1 MTLKK
6 RLAGRVA
13 ILACSAAIVAAAA
26 APVRADGLAALSP
39 TDAKAYAA
47 AFDATERGDFIGAQ
61 MQATEVQDHSL
72 LGYLSFHRLMHPTA
86 HVAAFDELSGWL
98 AKFRDLPMADRIFA
112 LASKRR
118 PDPGAEAP
126 RPPLAPPLLTMGDGG
141 GYAPPTPLLSDRA
154 RRGREAFFS
163 GDVLRGLRLSSEAGD
178 RWITGLA
185 SWRLKS
191 WTEAERNFAGLA
203 GDSDGDAWQQAA
215 AWYWAARAAD
225 AAGDATAAASNLRA
239 AARNGE
245 TFYGMLAAR
254 QLKLAG
260 EAAVRASDDRVAQ
273 LILANYAAPSA
284 ELAEF
289 VAADPRAHRAAAL
302 AQIGRGADAIQE
314 LRAGMALARTSA
326 EQAHWRTLT
335 LSMGT
340 SLADRA
346 VPPRG
351 DDLDYPTPDL
361 QPRAGFTLDRAL
373 VYAIVRQE
381 SRFNPQAISQ
391 KGAIGLMQLMPNA
404 ALAGAGDDK
413 LRSDMTPLFDPG
425 LNLQVG
431 QDYFAWLFNKGVGHD
446 LIRAVAA
453 YNAGPSPVA
462 RTAQM
467 LGDSADPLL
476 LMESLPA
483 GQTRAYVQHV
493 LAGYWTYRRM
503 WGQDSPTLDALAS
516 GDRRVDERL
525 DLGQPGRPAPQLAA
539 QAFEVGAR

>member
-13 ILACSAAIVAAAA
+13 ILACSAAIAAAA
-26 APVRADGLAALSP
+26 ASRACADGLAALSP
-39 TDAKAYAA
+39 IDAKAYAA
-47 AFDATERGDFIGAQ
+47 AFDATERGDFIDAQ
-61 MQATEVQDHSL
+61 MQATEVQDRSL
-72 LGYLSFHRLMHPTA
+72 LGYLSFRQLMHPTA

-98 AKFRDLPMADRIFA
+98 TKFRDLPVADRIFA

-118 PDPGAEAP
+118 PDPSSEAP
-126 RPPLAPPLLTMGDGG
+126 RPLLAPPLMALGDGP
-141 GYAPPTPLLSDRA
+141 YAPAAPPLSDKA
-154 RRGREAFFS
+154 RRGREAFYA
-163 GDVLRGLRLSSEAGD
+163 GDMNRALRLSAQAGD
-178 RWITGLA
+178 RWMVGLA

-191 WTEAERNFAGLA
+191 WNEAQRNFAALA
-203 GDSDGDAWQQAA
+203 RESDGEAWQQAA

-225 AAGDATAAASNLRA
+225 AAGDATAAASNLRS

-254 QLKLAG
+254 QLKLAD
-260 EAAVRASDDRVAQ
+260 EAAARASDDRVAQ
-273 LILANYAAPSA
+273 LILAAYAGPSA
-284 ELAEF
+284 ELAQF
-289 VAADPRAHRAAAL
+289 VASDPRAHRAAAL
-302 AQIGRGADAIQE
+302 AQIGRGSEAIQE
-314 LRAGMALARTSA
+314 LRAGMALARTPA
-326 EQAHWRTLT
+326 DQARWRALT
-335 LSMGT
+335 LAMGT

-351 DDLDYPTPDL
+351 GDLDSPAPDL
-361 QPRAGFTLDRAL
+361 QPRAGFTLDKAL

-391 KGAIGLMQLMPNA
+391 KGAIGLMQLMPDA
-404 ALAGAGDDK
+404 ALAAAGDK

-462 RTAQM
+462 RTAQA
-467 LGDSADPLL
+467 LGGSPDPLL
-476 LMESLPA
+476 LMECLPA

-516 GDRRVDERL
+516 GDRMIDERL
-525 DLGQPGRPAPQLAA
+525 DLRQPGGPAPQLAA
-539 QAFEVGAR
+539 QTLQVGMR